1 MKFTQCFIDSIL
13 AYYLNWLNCCF
24 QTVGK
29 IFTTLFLKSQN
40 NIQSL
45 TPSVLKKNNL
55 GGDMTPPR
63 PDSLY

>member
-29 IFTTLFLKSQN
+29 IFTTLFLKSKN

-45 TPSVLKKNNL
+45 TPSVLKKINL
-55 GGDMTPPR
+55 GGDMTPPH